1 MHPEKGL
8 PEALQVPVVRIREK
22 KDLLH
27 KTAERRVRNARR
39 LQSEIRRAEEVR
51 GEAVHPAGSREVLPI
66 LSHRIR
72 AGQIKERKGL
82 LHKAAGRRVAMV
94 GDGINDSAALAAA
107 DLSIAMGRGSDVAMD
122 VAQMTI
128 IRSDLSQ
135 IPAAIRLSRRIVRVI
150 RENLFWAFI
159 YNLCLIP
166 FAAGVLIPAFGLSLS
181 PSLAAAAMALSS
193 VSVVANSLRLR
204 RA

>member
-8 PEALQVPVVRIREK
+8 PEALQVPAVRIREK

-27 KTAERRVRNARR
+27 KAAERRVRNARR

-82 LHKAAGRRVAMV
+82 LHKAAGRRVRNARHLQSEIHRA
-94 GDGINDSAALAAA
+94 GADHLTEGSGIGIPIGTATHREAAEAVIVRL
-107 DLSIAMGRGSDVAMD
+107 RKVN
-122 VAQMTI
+122 
-128 IRSDLSQ
+128 R
-135 IPAAIRLSRRIVRVI
+135 RLSRLYSKGKRTACRKSRIRQYLLYLK
-150 RENLFWAFI
+150 N
-159 YNLCLIP
+159 
-166 FAAGVLIPAFGLSLS
+166 
-181 PSLAAAAMALSS
+181 
-193 VSVVANSLRLR
+193 ANRTC
-204 RA
+204 